1 MKRLQF
7 SALLLV
13 AVFSAGCGLLPFGS
27 GGKLPVKESA
37 AWTRVELAPDKAVD
51 APGLYLRE
59 MSSGKT
65 EGWQVAAAAGPLKA
79 VTFPADDLMVA
90 HAEKNWYIINRQ
102 TGKVHEWDYATVAL
116 VAASSERVLLQ
127 ELATGR
133 LHVAGADM
141 KVQRSLKPP
150 EGVTTVVGAIASDG
164 KAAAVVPSAGGPL
177 YLIDLGSGKMTQVAG
192 APQGGAGPVVR
203 SVMDGKE
210 FVVGYEPAPG
220 ESASVL
226 HRYAWDGTKLG
237 ELAVPGMDCAFTR
250 DGKQVACSGGTWPGQ
265 VQVSDVE
272 TGVPLYRVLGAMGGA
287 WTADGAQLVVGL
299 DSKPEYRMVMAD
311 RRMVSTAV
319 TKLGAAGNPPV
330 PSPAALGTFAL
341 QGMVIDGEG
350 KAVFTAPVDTAKWQ
364 LGGVAPWG
372 KGGAEFRYM
381 VTEKA
386 LTTTIYRAWPVE
398 PVVQVA
404 PFPAQVGLEVKTT
417 GGDCLNLRAGAG
429 KSAKVIR
436 CMPSGTK
443 LQPAGAPGAEES
455 RDGERWI
462 QVTTEKG
469 ESGWVAVTTGD
480 IRWAEK

>member
-27 GGKLPVKESA
+27 GGKLQVKESA

-90 HAEKNWYIINRQ
+90 HAEKSWYIINRQ
-102 TGKVHEWDYATVAL
+102 TGKVHEWDYASVAL

-150 EGVTTVVGAIASDG
+150 EGVTTVVGAMASDG

-203 SVMDGKE
+203 SVKDGKE
-210 FVVGYEPAPG
+210 FVVGYEPSPG

-237 ELAVPGMDCAFTR
+237 ELAVPGWT
-250 DGKQVACSGGTWPGQ
+250 VYLPGTVSRWP
-265 VQVSDVE
+265 
-272 TGVPLYRVLGAMGGA
+272 
-287 WTADGAQLVVGL
+287 
-299 DSKPEYRMVMAD
+299 
-311 RRMVSTAV
+311 
-319 TKLGAAGNPPV
+319 
-330 PSPAALGTFAL
+330 
-341 QGMVIDGEG
+341 
-350 KAVFTAPVDTAKWQ
+350 APVGRGPGRCRSRMWRPACRSIGSW
-364 LGGVAPWG
+364 APW
-372 KGGAEFRYM
+372 A
-381 VTEKA
+381 
-386 LTTTIYRAWPVE
+386 
-398 PVVQVA
+398 A
-404 PFPAQVGLEVKTT
+404 PGRQMGHSWWS
-417 GGDCLNLRAGAG
+417 GW
-429 KSAKVIR
+429 
-436 CMPSGTK
+436 MPSRSI
-443 LQPAGAPGAEES
+443 A
-455 RDGERWI
+455 W
-462 QVTTEKG
+462 
-469 ESGWVAVTTGD
+469 
-480 IRWAEK
+480 